1 MISRIVSPKR
11 QAIVW
16 RRNKVQEFLIKGL
29 NQTQI
34 SNTLKI
40 SEFTISKDVQ
50 FLKQRAKESM
60 KEHLE
65 VRLPIEYQYCMAG
78 INQILKTSWEIAGGF
93 DINDNDDNSSKTC
106 NMEDSKTRLQA
117 LALANDCYKYKMDL
131 VTNGV
136 VITDAIKFVQQKKE
150 ELSKVV

>member
-1 MISRIVSPKR
+1 L
-11 QAIVW
+11 
-16 RRNKVQEFLIKGL
+16 LIKGL

-34 SNTLKI
+34 ASTLKI

-50 FLKQRAKESM
+50 FLKELARNNM
-60 KEHLE
+60 KDHLE
-65 VRLPIEYQYCMAG
+65 ARLPIEYQNCMAG

-93 DINDNDDNSSKTC
+93 DINDNDDNSGKTATL
-106 NMEDSKTRLQA
+106 EDSKTRLQA

-150 ELSKVV
+150 ELSKLNS